1 MGNYGKKKNVLI
13 VSFKFHPGHIS
24 HLLASYKQMEDIGY
38 NPILWVHK
46 HSLSF
51 IDRGLN
57 IITNRKY
64 LPKTVDFAFFL
75 FPNYR
80 NILEIL
86 YLKILKKSHVIYFFH
101 EPLTEISIYRKAGF
115 SLFQILRLYIGL
127 FIDAIVVRLVDVI
140 ILPSNKAY
148 QYYSENRF
156 YINNKVHYIPLMY
169 DEEDFALIQTKKR
182 LYFSY
187 IGTIAPDHS
196 FQEFLNFISDAIRY
210 EKIPDVKFLIATKS
224 KFEVPLEL
232 MNSSRVIIQQG
243 RALSDL
249 EINIFYAETI
259 VVWNAYIRT
268 TQSGVLAKSF
278 MFGTP
283 AIVMR
288 YNLNEFTIDRQNVI
302 AIDENKNYEQ
312 IENAI
317 IEIKNNF
324 MHYSLNCRNT
334 FKKSFFYKNYNE
346 KVKEILIN
354 I

>member
-1 MGNYGKKKNVLI
+1 MIKKKNVLI
-13 VSFKFHPGHIS
+13 VSLKFHPGHIS

-38 NPILWVHK
+38 NPVLWVHK
-46 HSLSF
+46 NSLSF
-51 IDRGLN
+51 INRGLN
-57 IITNRKY
+57 VIANRRA
-64 LPKTVDFAFFL
+64 LPKDIDLALFL
-75 FPNYR
+75 FPNPK

-115 SLFQILRLYIGL
+115 SLFQIFRLYIGL
-127 FIDAIVVRLVDVI
+127 FIDAIVVKLADII

-148 QYYSENRF
+148 QYYLENRF
-156 YINNKVHYIPLMY
+156 YTNNKIYYIPLMY
-169 DEEDFALIQTKKR
+169 DDEDFALVQTKKR

-187 IGTIAPDHS
+187 IGTVAPDHS
-196 FQEFLNFISDAIRY
+196 FQEFLDFISYAIKY
-210 EKIPDVKFLIATKS
+210 EKISDVKFLIATKS
-224 KFEVPLEL
+224 EFEVPFEL
-232 MNSSRVIIQQG
+232 INSSRVIIQQG

-249 EINIFYAETI
+249 EINTFYAETI
-259 VVWNAYIRT
+259 VIWNAYIRT

-283 AIVMR
+283 AIVMSH
-288 YNLNEFTIDRQNVI
+288 NLNEFTVDSQNVI
-302 AIDENKNYEQ
+302 AIDENKNHKQ
-312 IENAI
+312 IEKAI

-334 FKKSFFYKNYNE
+334 FKEAFYYKNYNE
-346 KVKEILIN
+346 KIKNILIN